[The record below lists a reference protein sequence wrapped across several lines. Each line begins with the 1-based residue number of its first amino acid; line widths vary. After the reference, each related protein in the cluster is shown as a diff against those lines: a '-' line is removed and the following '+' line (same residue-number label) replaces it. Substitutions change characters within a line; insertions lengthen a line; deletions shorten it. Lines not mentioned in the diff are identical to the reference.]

1 LERCIMTSLFPHSS
15 TQEESFGGVRYQ
27 TTGEHGTL
35 VQIDLGSSLITFDA
49 TFLFCRDPGIWISAE
64 TFWQELFS
72 SKRWAR
78 GPGKMTLRAKGRV
91 VPLRLAAAQQIEV
104 LSQQTMAYTERI
116 LKTSGIFSGKKESY
130 YASSEGVL
138 WLFGYGDV
146 VEARLQPGEHLDIEP
161 DSWLYKD
168 ASVCMQ
174 KIYEPKNLFG
184 VREMLR
190 FVGPGR
196 VGLHS
201 PPPKP
206 EVHWHHS
213 SVHVHHR
220 RHKHHRREPRM
231 GFPKKQ
237 PW

>member
-1 LERCIMTSLFPHSS
+1 MTSLVPHSN
-15 TQEESFGGVRYQ
+15 TQEESFGGVKYQ
-27 TTGEHGTL
+27 ITGEHGTL
-35 VQIDLGSSLITFDA
+35 AQIELGRTLITFESK
-49 TFLFCRDPGIWISAE
+49 FLFCRDPGVWVSSE
-64 TFWQELFS
+64 SFWQELFS

-78 GPGKMTLRAKGRV
+78 GPGQITLRAEGRV
-91 VPLRLAAAQQIEV
+91 VALRLAAAQHIEV
-104 LSQQTMAYTERI
+104 LAQQTLAFTERV

-130 YASSEGVL
+130 YASHEGVL

-146 VEARLQPGEHLDIEP
+146 VEAKLAPGEHLDVEP
-161 DSWLYKD
+161 KSWLYKD
-168 ASVCMQ
+168 SGVWMQ
-174 KIYEPKNLFG
+174 KVYEPQGFFG

-201 PPPKP
+201 PPPEP
-206 EVHWHHS
+206 EIHWHHS
-213 SVHVHHR
+213 SVHHHHHKKHKRHHR
-220 RHKHHRREPRM
+220 SEPRM